1 MVVVPQSKGLFGA
14 LLGGALTGGG
24 TWHQPTDPAV
34 RAIVNGMLTILID
47 PAKLGTQATFEQ
59 EALAFVDWLEAGPV
73 APGFDAVQIAGDPE
87 RACRLRRDAGGI
99 EIDGQTWQEIV
110 VAGKKV
116 GVSLPD

>member
-87 RACRLRRDAGGI
+87 RACRLRRDTGGI